1 MLELTERR
9 DNVGQPVSAY
19 AIQVASNTLAEEVSA
34 ANKAIKPNVFYRTNT
49 CLIIDVYERMHD
61 IPNIYRSEEEESKSR
76 LKLSIDNLA
85 GHIDE
90 ANTNYIA
97 LSLQRLYRGKKGR
110 ERVTRMRLSEFAYKI
125 QRPYR
130 KHYRRRQESAIFLQ
144 KACSYNARKNVRPTK
159 VFTPSRVA

>member
-1 MLELTERR
+1 
-9 DNVGQPVSAY
+9 
-19 AIQVASNTLAEEVSA
+19 
-34 ANKAIKPNVFYRTNT
+34 
-49 CLIIDVYERMHD
+49 MHD

-97 LSLQRLYRGKKGR
+97 LSLQRLYRGRKGR

-144 KACSYNARKNVRPTK
+144 KHVRTMRAKMFVQRKYLHPLALHNLSSDKNFK
-159 VFTPSRVA
+159 VEDFNRLSMAPILESFEVSWSRFLKAKRRLKSEPLLRRKRLLGKKYS